1 MQLLAECAAIGLL
14 ALPLAVLVTRWSLD
28 YFLSLVPDQVTY
40 MDQFLRLD
48 RNVLIFAAAITAA
61 TVLLFGLSPA
71 LKATRLD
78 LHGSL
83 KEGGNRAGLS
93 AGSNRLRS
101 LLVVV
106 QIGLALS
113 LLATSS
119 LFMQALSKMQHVD
132 PGFELD
138 GAMSAQVLLPAERY
152 PEPARARDFYR
163 QLDEALKGLPNNAR
177 YGITSNA
184 PLEWDG
190 PWRDF
195 QIAGRKT
202 ADREEAPR
210 SRWTSVSPSYFA
222 TLGLPILAG
231 RGLTEA
237 DTENAQ
243 KVAVISKSL
252 AEKYFPGGDPLGKR
266 IELTPL
272 SGMGFITD
280 GTREIVGVVADVRTI
295 TGLQRPLEEPRIY
308 EPLQQQPPNGFFIV
322 VRSSG
327 GPLAV
332 GPVLRQRVKSL
343 DPLLAVAQM
352 RGMRE
357 SFENRLWQSV
367 FFSRLM
373 AILGGLSLVLAAVGV
388 FGVVSY
394 STSRRTREFGIRA
407 ALGAEPRQIATL
419 VLRKTLSLAGFGVAL
434 GLLLA
439 LMLSAVTRVMLYET
453 NARDPATLLGISLLL
468 VAITCLAGAV
478 PTLRATRVQPM
489 HSLREE

>member
-1 MQLLAECAAIGLL
+1 M
-14 ALPLAVLVTRWSLD
+14 
-28 YFLSLVPDQVTY
+28 
-40 MDQFLRLD
+40 
-48 RNVLIFAAAITAA
+48 
-61 TVLLFGLSPA
+61 
-71 LKATRLD
+71 
-78 LHGSL
+78 
-83 KEGGNRAGLS
+83 
-93 AGSNRLRS
+93 
-101 LLVVV
+101 V

-119 LFMQALSKMQHVD
+119 LFMQALSKMQHAD
-132 PGFELD
+132 PGFELE

-152 PEPARARDFYR
+152 PEPTRARDFYR

-210 SRWTSVSPSYFA
+210 SRWTSVSTSLLRARSGCRSWPDAASP
-222 TLGLPILAG
+222 TP
-231 RGLTEA
+231 TP
-237 DTENAQ
+237 TNTQ

-252 AEKYFPGGDPLGKR
+252 ADKYFPGGDPLGKR
-266 IELTPL
+266 IELSSAAAAWASL
-272 SGMGFITD
+272 TD
-280 GTREIVGVVADVRTI
+280 GTREIVGVVADLRTFS
-295 TGLQRPLEEPRIY
+295 GLQKPLEEPRMY
-308 EPLQQQPPNGFFIV
+308 EPLQQQPPSGFFIV

-327 GPLAV
+327 EPLAA

-343 DPLLAVAQM
+343 DPLLAVAQI
-352 RGMRE
+352 RSMRE
-357 SFENRLWQSV
+357 LFENRLWQAH

-419 VLRKTLSLAGFGVAL
+419 VLRKTLGLAGFGVAL

-453 NARDPATLLGISLLL
+453 DARDPATLLGVSLLL
-468 VAITCLAGAV
+468 VLVTCVAGAV